1 MVKSNEKEKC
11 DKKLK
16 VSDKIIGLCKCG
28 KTFCLLHRLG
38 ETHNCGYNHKLEL
51 KTEEFIL
58 KNKCVAEKTI
68 KI

>member
-1 MVKSNEKEKC
+1 MMCNFDTC
-11 DKKLK
+11 DKKIK

-38 ETHNCGYNHKLEL
+38 ETHNCAYNHKSEL
-51 KTEEFIL
+51 KKEEFIT

>member
-1 MVKSNEKEKC
+1 MLCEFSNC
-11 DKKLK
+11 AKKIK

-38 ETHNCGYNHKLEL
+38 ETHKCAYNHKSEI
-51 KTEEFIL
+51 KIEEFIA
-58 KNKCVAEKTI
+58 KNKCLTEKII

>member
-1 MVKSNEKEKC
+1 MLC
-11 DKKLK
+11 DFPNCDRKLK
-16 VSDKIIGLCKCG
+16 VSDKIIGLCKCE

-38 ETHNCGYNHKLEL
+38 ETHQCEYNHKSEI
-51 KTEEFIL
+51 KTAEFIA

>member
-1 MVKSNEKEKC
+1 MLCDFQNC
-11 DKKLK
+11 DKKLRL
-16 VSDKIIGLCKCG
+16 SDKIIGLCKCE

-38 ETHNCGYNHKLEL
+38 EMHNCGYNHKSEI
-51 KTEEFIL
+51 KIEEFIE